1 MINLFLSKNQDWFVK
16 SHQENLGYELKVV
29 GEPEYYSG
37 ANIEYYEDRKFCTV
51 SAKTYI
57 KSICGWFEKLTKTT
71 LKNYVLPIDAGDH
84 PEMDDTYLLPP
95 HDISVYQMLVGSLQ
109 WAVILGHWGVQYF
122 TNRIVRFAQN
132 IRDGHFKQALRVFGY
147 LKH

>member
-1 MINLFLSKNQDWFVK
+1 MK
-16 SHQENLGYELKVV
+16 SLQEIWGYELKVV
-29 GEPEYYSG
+29 GE
-37 ANIEYYEDRKFCTV
+37 IEYYNRANIKYDEDRKFCTV

-71 LKNYVLPIDAGDH
+71 LKNYGLPIDAGNH
-84 PEMDDTYLLPP
+84 PEMDDSYLLPP
-95 HDISVYQMLVGSLQ
+95 NDISVYQMLVGSLQ